1 MAAAEN
7 ITTGDTE
14 QRKEI
19 KLSLCLSVSPVVKLS
34 ASMPQQF
41 NYWLTTVQLPIP
53 PAPPPPESADV
64 AIIGAG
70 FTGLSAA
77 LALAKRGAKV
87 VVLES
92 ETIGWGASSRNGGM
106 VLTGLKLGV
115 NQLIAKYGRDLT
127 RRMYAAS
134 LETVDVVE
142 RIVKEETIACDFV
155 RTGHL
160 EVACKQAHFDDYARQ
175 GEVIAREFN
184 HRLCVVPRNQLR
196 GEIGSD
202 IYYGGMVD
210 EISAGLN
217 PARYVAGL
225 AVAAIRAGAQIS
237 EHTRLHNIQRQS
249 RDGAPGF
256 KLNSSRGAI
265 WARNVLVGTSGY
277 TGVATPALRKKI
289 IPIGSFIIT
298 TEVLSD
304 ALTRELSPRN
314 RQIYDSKNYL
324 YYYRLTPDNRM
335 LFGGRAAFFPETDQT
350 IRRSAEILR
359 CGMIEVYP
367 QLGDTKI
374 EYVWGGTLDFCFD
387 MMPHAGQLDGIYFA
401 LGYAGHGVAMA
412 TYQGQKMAEWIA
424 EGTADGKHASR
435 KTDNPFTEIPFPG
448 APLGLY
454 GGKPWFLPFA
464 GAYYKVL
471 DWVS

>member
-1 MAAAEN
+1 
-7 ITTGDTE
+7 
-14 QRKEI
+14 
-19 KLSLCLSVSPVVKLS
+19 
-34 ASMPQQF
+34 MPQER
-41 NYWLTTVQLPIP
+41 NYWLGTVQMPT
-53 PAPPPPESADV
+53 PPPEALPESADV
-64 AIIGAG
+64 AIVGAG

-77 LALAKRGAKV
+77 LSLAKRGAKV

-92 ETIGWGASSRNGGM
+92 QTIGWGASSRNGGM

-115 NQLIAKYGRDLT
+115 NQLISRYGRDLT

-134 LETVDVVE
+134 LETVEVVE
-142 RIVKEETIACDFV
+142 RIVKTENIACDFA

-175 GEVIAREFN
+175 AEVIAREFS
-184 HRLCVVPRNQLR
+184 HELRVVPRDQLR
-196 GEIGSD
+196 DEIGSN

-210 EISAGLN
+210 ETSAGLN

-225 AVAAIRAGAQIS
+225 AAAAMRAGAQIC
-237 EHTRLHNIQRQS
+237 ERTHVRDIRRES
-249 RDGAPGF
+249 RNGVPGF
-256 KLNSSRGAI
+256 RLENSGSSL

-277 TGVATPALRKKI
+277 TGAATPALRKKI

-298 TEVLSD
+298 TEVLPE
-304 ALTRELSPRN
+304 ALARELSPRN

-335 LFGGRAAFFPETDQT
+335 LFGGRAAFFPETDRT
-350 IRRSAEILR
+350 IRRSADILR
-359 CGMIEVYP
+359 RGMIDVYP
-367 QLGDTKI
+367 QLRDTRV

-387 MMPHAGQLDGIYFA
+387 IMPHAGQMDGIYFA
-401 LGYAGHGVAMA
+401 VGYAGHGVAMA
-412 TYQGQKMAEWIA
+412 TYQGLKMAEWIA
-424 EGTADGKHASR
+424 EGADGAER
-435 KTDNPFTEIPFPG
+435 KTDNPFAEIPFPG

-454 GGKPWFLPFA
+454 NGKPWFLPFA

>member
-1 MAAAEN
+1 
-7 ITTGDTE
+7 
-14 QRKEI
+14 
-19 KLSLCLSVSPVVKLS
+19 
-34 ASMPQQF
+34 MPQES
-41 NYWLTTVQLPIP
+41 NYWLTTVQM
-53 PAPPPPESADV
+53 PAAPAQPLQEKADV

-87 VVLES
+87 VVLET

-115 NQLIAKYGRDLT
+115 NKLISMYGRELT

-134 LETVDVVE
+134 LETIATVE
-142 RIVKEETIACDFV
+142 RVIKEENIACDFA
-155 RTGHL
+155 RCGHL
-160 EVACKQAHFDDYARQ
+160 EVACKPAHFDDYARQ
-175 GEVIAREFN
+175 VEVIEREFN
-184 HRLCVVPRNQLR
+184 HQIHVVPRDQLR
-196 GEIGSD
+196 SEIGSD

-225 AVAAIRAGAQIS
+225 GEAAVRAGAQIS
-237 EHTRLHNIQRQS
+237 EHTRLQYIQRETQG
-249 RDGAPGF
+249 GAPGF
-256 KLNSSRGAI
+256 KLNTSRGAI
-265 WARNVLVGTSGY
+265 WARNVFVGTSGY
-277 TGVATPALRKKI
+277 TGSATPALRKKI

-298 TEVLSD
+298 TQVLPE
-304 ALTRELSPRN
+304 ALARELSPRN
-314 RQIYDSKNYL
+314 RQIYDSKNFL

-335 LFGGRAAFFPETDQT
+335 LFGGRAAFFPESDQT
-350 IRRSAEILR
+350 IRKSAEILR
-359 CGMIEVYP
+359 LGMIDVYP
-367 QLGDTKI
+367 QLRDIKV
-374 EYVWGGTLDFCFD
+374 EYAWGGTLDFCFD
-387 MMPHAGQLDGIYFA
+387 IMPHAGQIDGIYFA

-412 TYQGQKMAEWIA
+412 TYQGRKMADWIA
-424 EGTADGKHASR
+424 EG
-435 KTDNPFTEIPFPG
+435 KTDNPFAEIKFPG

-454 GGKPWFLPFA
+454 NGKPWFLPFA